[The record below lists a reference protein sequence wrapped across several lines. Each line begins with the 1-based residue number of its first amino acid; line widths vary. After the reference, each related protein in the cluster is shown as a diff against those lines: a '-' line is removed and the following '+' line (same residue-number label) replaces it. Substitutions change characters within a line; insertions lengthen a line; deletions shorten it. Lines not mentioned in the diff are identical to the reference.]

1 MTAVDRSQTARADQ
15 VDLSTTLGPV
25 ELANPIVTASGCFA
39 SGKEMN
45 RFYDVNRLGAVIAK
59 SVTLEPRQGMPTPR
73 MAETASGM
81 LNAVGLQNQGIERWL
96 ADDEPWLTEQGVP
109 TIVSIAGER
118 VADYRQLAER
128 LRGIDTVLAIEANIS
143 CPNVEADDTVFA
155 TSPQGTHDVISQVTR
170 VADVPVF
177 AKLTPDVTD
186 VTEIARVA
194 WRAGATGVSAINT
207 LRGMAID
214 VETCRPKLGGVTG
227 GLSGPAIKPVAIR
240 AVHQLHQALPD
251 LPIIGIGGV
260 SKVEDIVEFLLAGAS
275 AVAVGTSNFVNPL
288 AASDLLDGLPQW
300 LAARGYTGLDEL
312 RGALRL

>member
-1 MTAVDRSQTARADQ
+1 MTAVDRSQTLRADQ
-15 VDLSTTLGPV
+15 VDLSTDLGPIK
-25 ELANPIVTASGCFA
+25 LANPVVASSGCFA

-59 SVTLEPRQGMPTPR
+59 SVTLQPRQGKPTPR

-81 LNAVGLQNQGIERWL
+81 LNAVGLQNQGIDRWL
-96 ADDEPWLTEQGVP
+96 AEDEPWLAEQGVP
-109 TIVSIAGER
+109 TIVSIAGDR
-118 VADYRQLAER
+118 VADYRELAER
-128 LRGIDTVLAIEANIS
+128 LRGLETVLAIETNIS
-143 CPNVEADDTVFA
+143 CPNVEADDTIFA
-155 TSPQGTHDVISQVTR
+155 CSPQGTHDVISQVVR

-186 VTEIARVA
+186 VTEIANVA

-214 VETCRPKLGGVTG
+214 VEARRPKLGGVTG
-227 GLSGPAIKPVAIR
+227 GLSGPAIKPVAVRII
-240 AVHQLHQALPD
+240 HQVHQALPE

-260 SKVEDIVEFLLAGAS
+260 SRVEDVVEFLLAGAS
-275 AVAVGTSNFVNPL
+275 AVGVGTANFINPL
-288 AASDLLDGLPQW
+288 AASDLLDELPQW
-300 LAARGYTGLDEL
+300 LAAHGYTSLDEL

>member
-1 MTAVDRSQTARADQ
+1 MTAVDRSQTLRADQ
-15 VDLSTTLGPV
+15 VDLSTDLGPLQ
-25 ELANPIVTASGCFA
+25 LANPIVTSSGCFA

-59 SVTLEPRQGMPTPR
+59 SVTLQPRQGKPTPR

-81 LNAVGLQNQGIERWL
+81 LNAVGLQNQGIDRWL
-96 ADDEPWLTEQGVP
+96 AEDEPWLAEQGVP

-118 VADYRQLAER
+118 VADYRELAER
-128 LRGIDTVLAIEANIS
+128 LRGLDTVLAIEANIS
-143 CPNVEADDTVFA
+143 CPNVEADDTIFA
-155 TSPQGTHDVISQVTR
+155 CSSQGTHDVIGQITR

-186 VTEIARVA
+186 VTEIAHVA

-214 VETCRPKLGGVTG
+214 VEARRPKLGGVTG
-227 GLSGPAIKPVAIR
+227 GLSGPAIKPVAVRII
-240 AVHQLHQALPD
+240 HQIHQALPE

-260 SKVEDIVEFLLAGAS
+260 SKVEDVVEFLLAGAS
-275 AVAVGTSNFVNPL
+275 AVAVGTANFVNPL
-288 AASDLLDGLPQW
+288 AASDLLDELPQW
-300 LAARGYTGLDEL
+300 LAAHGYTSLDEL

>member
-1 MTAVDRSQTARADQ
+1 MTAVDRSQTLRADQ
-15 VDLSTTLGPV
+15 VDLSTDLGPIP
-25 ELANPIVTASGCFA
+25 LANPIVTSSGCFA

-59 SVTLEPRQGMPTPR
+59 SVTLQPRQGKPTPR

-81 LNAVGLQNQGIERWL
+81 LNAVGLQNQGIDRWL
-96 ADDEPWLTEQGVP
+96 AEDEPWLAEQGVP

-118 VADYRQLAER
+118 VADYRELAER
-128 LRGIDTVLAIEANIS
+128 LRGLDTVLAIEANIS

-155 TSPQGTHDVISQVTR
+155 CSPQGTHDVIGQVTR

-177 AKLTPDVTD
+177 AKLSPDVTD

-214 VETCRPKLGGVTG
+214 VEARRPKLGGVTG
-227 GLSGPAIKPVAIR
+227 GLSGPAIKPVAVRIIHQ
-240 AVHQLHQALPD
+240 VHQSLPE

-260 SKVEDIVEFLLAGAS
+260 SKVEDVVEFLLAGAS
-275 AVAVGTSNFVNPL
+275 AVAVGTANFVNPL
-288 AASDLLDGLPQW
+288 AASDLLDELPEW
-300 LAARGYTGLDEL
+300 LAAHGYTSLDEL